1 MTRRGNRVDWL
12 VQSDCDS
19 TFKKTSL
26 GNGCAYIAPTDNGT
40 TRWHR
45 FKKHIYDLTN
55 DSRILGLVKRNKY
68 DVIQVKDKYLSAI
81 PAIIIAKIFNIKFF
95 YWIAFPCPEA
105 SIYIAK
111 ARESQY
117 WIFYWVRGH
126 FLRFILYRLIMPF
139 SDHIFVQSE
148 QMKRDIHKEGI
159 ENEKMTPIQGSLNL
173 NNVPFQAGSDKFGD
187 DGSKN
192 IVYVG
197 TLNRMRKLDFM
208 LNVFAKVLKKVPDAK
223 LFIIGD
229 GDDPEDKIFLQ
240 TEAKKLGIGQ
250 SIVFTGFI
258 AMEKA
263 WKYIEKASVCISPYY
278 PTPILLST
286 SPTKL
291 IEYMSMGKAV
301 VGNEHPEQECI
312 INDSGAGI
320 CVPWNERSFSK
331 AVIHILTNPKLAKK
345 MGRNGRLYVEKYR
358 TNQCMADLVENTYL
372 KFLNRQK
379 NVLSADLQ

>member
-1 MTRRGNRVDWL
+1 
-12 VQSDCDS
+12 
-19 TFKKTSL
+19 
-26 GNGCAYIAPTDNGT
+26 
-40 TRWHR
+40 
-45 FKKHIYDLTN
+45 
-55 DSRILGLVKRNKY
+55 
-68 DVIQVKDKYLSAI
+68 
-81 PAIIIAKIFNIKFF
+81 
-95 YWIAFPCPEA
+95 
-105 SIYIAK
+105 
-111 ARESQY
+111 
-117 WIFYWVRGH
+117 
-126 FLRFILYRLIMPF
+126 
-139 SDHIFVQSE
+139 
-148 QMKRDIHKEGI
+148 
-159 ENEKMTPIQGSLNL
+159 
-173 NNVPFQAGSDKFGD
+173 
-187 DGSKN
+187 
-192 IVYVG
+192 
-197 TLNRMRKLDFM
+197 M